1 VTQGSRRFL
10 RPEEISRI
18 SRLEVR
24 ARRIVEGFL
33 TGLHRS
39 PYFGQS
45 IEFVQHREYAPGDDV
60 RHIDWKVWSKTDQY
74 FIKQYEEETNLRT
87 TLLVDLSES
96 MQFGSAKITKYEYGC
111 TIAAALAYLL
121 LRQQDAVG
129 AVTFDEG
136 IRSQV
141 QHLSKTTHLNAIL
154 ASLDAQSPAQKTDI
168 FEILQKVAEQQSRRG
183 LIVLIS
189 DLFVPREGLFKGLN
203 LLRYR
208 GHDVL
213 LFHVLDDAELDF
225 DYTGSTRFEGL
236 EEAGELVCDPRSL
249 REGYLEAMNLYLEEL
264 RRFCSRSRVDYQTI
278 RTSEHIDAVLAHY
291 LNHRVGMQQSGR
303 K

>member
-1 VTQGSRRFL
+1 
-10 RPEEISRI
+10 
-18 SRLEVR
+18 
-24 ARRIVEGFL
+24 
-33 TGLHRS
+33 
-39 PYFGQS
+39 
-45 IEFVQHREYAPGDDV
+45 
-60 RHIDWKVWSKTDQY
+60 
-74 FIKQYEEETNLRT
+74 
-87 TLLVDLSES
+87 
-96 MQFGSAKITKYEYGC
+96 M
-111 TIAAALAYLL
+111 
-121 LRQQDAVG
+121 
-129 AVTFDEG
+129 
-136 IRSQV
+136 
-141 QHLSKTTHLNAIL
+141 L
-154 ASLDAQSPAQKTDI
+154 ASLDSQKPAKKTDI

-225 DYTGSTRFEGL
+225 DYSGSTRFEGL

-249 REGYLEAMNLYLEEL
+249 RDGYLEAMNSYLEEL

-291 LNHRVGMQQSGR
+291 LNHRIGMQQSGR
-303 K
+303 Q